1 VAENRPPCNPAFKLG
16 PFSPKAIDK
25 VALEYGGKAAGRAQ
39 WPLRGSPNGRLVEHS
54 QLEKTAADCYVA
66 RMVLELKLDL
76 SDSLAQEARSKG
88 LLEPPA
94 VERMLR
100 AELKRNRVDQL
111 FAAADRL
118 AAQKLPPL
126 TEAEVETEIQAARS
140 QRRAADASR
149 R

>member
-1 VAENRPPCNPAFKLG
+1 
-16 PFSPKAIDK
+16 
-25 VALEYGGKAAGRAQ
+25 
-39 WPLRGSPNGRLVEHS
+39 
-54 QLEKTAADCYVA
+54 
-66 RMVLELKLDL
+66 MVLELKLDL
-76 SDSLAQEARSKG
+76 SESLALEAKNKG

-118 AAQKLPPL
+118 AAQNLPSL
-126 TEAEVETEIQAARS
+126 TEAEVETEIQAART
-140 QRRAADASR
+140 QRRATDASR

>member
-1 VAENRPPCNPAFKLG
+1 
-16 PFSPKAIDK
+16 
-25 VALEYGGKAAGRAQ
+25 
-39 WPLRGSPNGRLVEHS
+39 
-54 QLEKTAADCYVA
+54 
-66 RMVLELKLDL
+66 MVLELKLDL
-76 SDSLAQEARSKG
+76 SESLALEAKNKG

-118 AAQKLPPL
+118 AAQNLPPL
-126 TEAEVETEIQAARS
+126 TEAKVETEIQAART
-140 QRRAADASR
+140 QRRATDASR

>member
-1 VAENRPPCNPAFKLG
+1 
-16 PFSPKAIDK
+16 
-25 VALEYGGKAAGRAQ
+25 
-39 WPLRGSPNGRLVEHS
+39 
-54 QLEKTAADCYVA
+54 
-66 RMVLELKLDL
+66 MLELKLDL
-76 SDSLAQEARSKG
+76 SESLAQEAKNKG

-100 AELKRNRVDQL
+100 AELRRNRVDQL

-118 AAQKLPPL
+118 AAQSLPPL
-126 TEAEVETEIQAARS
+126 TEAEVETEIQAARL

>member
-1 VAENRPPCNPAFKLG
+1 
-16 PFSPKAIDK
+16 
-25 VALEYGGKAAGRAQ
+25 
-39 WPLRGSPNGRLVEHS
+39 
-54 QLEKTAADCYVA
+54 
-66 RMVLELKLDL
+66 MVLELKLDL
-76 SDSLAQEARSKG
+76 TESLALEAKKRG

-118 AAQKLPPL
+118 AAQNLPSL
-126 TEAEVETEIQAARS
+126 TEEEVETEIQAARS
-140 QRRAADASR
+140 QRRATDASR

>member
-1 VAENRPPCNPAFKLG
+1 
-16 PFSPKAIDK
+16 
-25 VALEYGGKAAGRAQ
+25 
-39 WPLRGSPNGRLVEHS
+39 
-54 QLEKTAADCYVA
+54 
-66 RMVLELKLDL
+66 MVLELKLDL
-76 SDSLAQEARSKG
+76 SESLALEAKNKG

-118 AAQKLPPL
+118 AAQNQPAL
-126 TEAEVETEIQAARS
+126 TEAEVEAEIQAART
-140 QRRAADASR
+140 QRRAFDASR

>member
-1 VAENRPPCNPAFKLG
+1 
-16 PFSPKAIDK
+16 
-25 VALEYGGKAAGRAQ
+25 
-39 WPLRGSPNGRLVEHS
+39 
-54 QLEKTAADCYVA
+54 
-66 RMVLELKLDL
+66 MVLELKLDL
-76 SDSLAQEARSKG
+76 SESLALEAKNKG

-118 AAQKLPPL
+118 AAQNLPPL
-126 TEAEVETEIQAARS
+126 TEAEVETEIQAART
-140 QRRAADASR
+140 QRHAADASR

>member
-1 VAENRPPCNPAFKLG
+1 
-16 PFSPKAIDK
+16 
-25 VALEYGGKAAGRAQ
+25 
-39 WPLRGSPNGRLVEHS
+39 
-54 QLEKTAADCYVA
+54 
-66 RMVLELKLDL
+66 MVLELKLNL
-76 SDSLAQEARSKG
+76 SESLALEARDKG
-88 LLEPPA
+88 LLEAPA

-118 AAQKLPPL
+118 AAQNRPAL
-126 TEAEVETEIQAARS
+126 TEAEVEAEIQAART

>member
-1 VAENRPPCNPAFKLG
+1 
-16 PFSPKAIDK
+16 
-25 VALEYGGKAAGRAQ
+25 
-39 WPLRGSPNGRLVEHS
+39 
-54 QLEKTAADCYVA
+54 
-66 RMVLELKLDL
+66 MVLELKLNL
-76 SDSLAQEARSKG
+76 SESLALEARDKG
-88 LLEPPA
+88 LLEAPA

-118 AAQKLPPL
+118 AAQNQPAL
-126 TEAEVETEIQAARS
+126 TEAEVEAEIQAART

>member
-1 VAENRPPCNPAFKLG
+1 
-16 PFSPKAIDK
+16 
-25 VALEYGGKAAGRAQ
+25 
-39 WPLRGSPNGRLVEHS
+39 
-54 QLEKTAADCYVA
+54 
-66 RMVLELKLDL
+66 MVLELKLDL

-118 AAQKLPPL
+118 AAWNLPPL

>member
-1 VAENRPPCNPAFKLG
+1 
-16 PFSPKAIDK
+16 
-25 VALEYGGKAAGRAQ
+25 
-39 WPLRGSPNGRLVEHS
+39 
-54 QLEKTAADCYVA
+54 
-66 RMVLELKLDL
+66 MVMELKLDL
-76 SDSLAQEARSKG
+76 SESLALEAKNKG

-118 AAQKLPPL
+118 AAQNLPSL

-140 QRRAADASR
+140 QRRATDASR